1 MNLVEGE
8 GASRNQKNVTKPD
21 QKKLLTK
28 PLCGGGWQH
37 AARGMWRFVLKL
49 SWGKLRR
56 FVFSGGVKKSCIGLT
71 KEGGKTNGRFVEGRM
86 LCRRGVP

>member
-49 SWGKLRR
+49 LWGKLRR
-56 FVFSGGVKKSCIGLT
+56 FVFRGGKEELHRFN
-71 KEGGKTNGRFVEGRM
+71 EGGRKNKWA
-86 LCRRGVP
+86 LC